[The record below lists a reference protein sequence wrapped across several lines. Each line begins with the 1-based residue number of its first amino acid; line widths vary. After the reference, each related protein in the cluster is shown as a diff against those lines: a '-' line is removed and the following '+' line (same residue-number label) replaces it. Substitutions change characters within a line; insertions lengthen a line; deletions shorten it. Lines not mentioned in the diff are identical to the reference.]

1 MILNKRIPKAVGKR
15 CMESMGWL
23 ITNIMNNVKTECPS
37 VFIRKAVL
45 SASPSHTSNF
55 VLMVIEGD
63 TRMLSFWRLGDS
75 RWTRIRWV
83 PFPYRWF
90 VDMVYLSGF
99 FYAVNIHGEVL
110 VCDVADPEPFKPSH
124 VVLNL
129 PVGPRNHLANV
140 YILESL
146 GSLFVVMRYGVY
158 LSPVNDDSDRTR
170 VPLMHIPC
178 EREKE
183 LEEEEEI
190 RYGRRAFRVFHVGLT
205 ADDKVNVN
213 IDTGH
218 LVLGHLE

>member
-1 MILNKRIPKAVGKR
+1 MDSNSL
-15 CMESMGWL
+15 
-23 ITNIMNNVKTECPS
+23 VK
-37 VFIRKAVL
+37 
-45 SASPSHTSNF
+45 
-55 VLMVIEGD
+55 
-63 TRMLSFWRLGDS
+63 
-75 RWTRIRWV
+75 
-83 PFPYRWF
+83 
-90 VDMVYLSGF
+90 
-99 FYAVNIHGEVL
+99 IHGEVL